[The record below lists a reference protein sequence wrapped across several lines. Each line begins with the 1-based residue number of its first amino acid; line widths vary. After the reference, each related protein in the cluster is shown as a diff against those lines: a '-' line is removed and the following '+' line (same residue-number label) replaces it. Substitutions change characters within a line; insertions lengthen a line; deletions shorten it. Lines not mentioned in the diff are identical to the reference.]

1 MTVTILT
8 LCGLCS
14 ALTACSSNENTPE
27 TDNNPLAT
35 QLNGCWW
42 SQHDVGGTVTV
53 DGGTTKTYAK
63 KLLVCRFGADGKAEW
78 MKLLLDKDGG
88 IVKAYGAITTYDED
102 GKVLNEMPDILHYT
116 STADGAITMQMQT
129 ASALPGLPNSW
140 QLKYQN
146 GIISGTD
153 DGTAYE
159 LTPATAQME
168 KILTLYS
175 REVWLAE
182 NDADLSGANGDYD
195 ALLAPDLAGVKYEI
209 IRDTAMWK
217 FDILSNVYSAM
228 TLDHDIAA
236 ELEKMRNEAEKPLD
250 LTKRSAR
257 SAGMTRST

>member
-116 STADGAITMQMQT
+116 STADGAITMQT

-153 DGTAYE
+153 DGT
-159 LTPATAQME
+159 
-168 KILTLYS
+168 
-175 REVWLAE
+175 
-182 NDADLSGANGDYD
+182 
-195 ALLAPDLAGVKYEI
+195 
-209 IRDTAMWK
+209 DTGGQA
-217 FDILSNVYSAM
+217 FDCFQ
-228 TLDHDIAA
+228 
-236 ELEKMRNEAEKPLD
+236 
-250 LTKRSAR
+250 KRSKTFPSVLPRWASGPR
-257 SAGMTRST
+257 RWQPRCRQAPSSPVGGLS